1 MIFKIFNFKKPVENQ
16 KVFNMNRKIIFVFS
30 VLILFILIS
39 SAALAAAGDGTRF
52 NTKTV
57 KFFLNHTAGQ
67 VAAAGWANFTTNLSI
82 QDTSITILSA
92 YLQVSGTFDAAGSGA
107 ITTDIYLN
115 DTSLGKYSM
124 TRSAEVSGFEV
135 LTNASRGA
143 SGSDFYSLG
152 ATPQYNE
159 ISIKCNGICNMKS
172 TIAII
177 TYKYDPP
184 AEQTEKIAE
193 VKSSAEKKPE
203 KNIFEL
209 IFERARKI
217 FSIITFGALA

>member
-1 MIFKIFNFKKPVENQ
+1 MEKK
-16 KVFNMNRKIIFVFS
+16 KIIFVFS

-39 SAALAAAGDGTRF
+39 SAALAASGDGTRF
-52 NTKTV
+52 NTKTI
-57 KFFLNHTAGQ
+57 KFFLNHTQGQ
-67 VAAAGWANFTTNLSI
+67 VAALAWANFTTNLSI

-115 DTSLGKYSM
+115 NTLLGKYSM

-135 LTNASRGA
+135 LTNATRGA

-172 TIAII
+172 TVAII

-184 AEQTEKIAE
+184 AEDAKENELQKNYEKKI
-193 VKSSAEKKPE
+193 SPPAEKE
-203 KNIFEL
+203 KNLFENISSNFSRL
-209 IFERARKI
+209 INYFMKI
-217 FSIITFGALA
+217 FGG